1 MKLSKHIYTTLISL
15 AVSTMPATATH
26 AAVVS
31 ASADVAG
38 IEPYVYP
45 ANRAATPSNFTYMPD
60 GETYCMLS
68 DDGRTIDAYSI
79 RTGQKTSTLLDLTH
93 TRETT
98 IADIDGFKLSDDA
111 TKILVW
117 RDSRK
122 VYRRSFDAT
131 YYVYEVR
138 TRLLKP
144 LSTEHAK
151 VRTATFSP
159 NGRMVAFVSD
169 NNIYIKKLD
178 YGSEVAVT
186 RDGAAD
192 KIINGA
198 PDWVYEEEFD
208 TTNSLAWSPDDA
220 VLCYIRYDES
230 AVPMYSLPQYQGSC
244 GAKDQYAL
252 YPGSMSYKY
261 PVAGQPNSRVSIHS
275 YRVDERK
282 IIDLPLPDG
291 NIEYIPRIR
300 FAPTGALMAV
310 ALDRNQSKMTIYS
323 INALSAV
330 TRSIYTEES
339 QAWIA
344 PETYQNIS
352 CQSDGMVIM
361 SAREGDHMQLY
372 KYSYAGALKSRLTST
387 DYDVTKYYGVDAAG
401 NHYFQ
406 AANPTPID
414 RSVMRRDAKGAI
426 TRVAVPGAG
435 ADGRG
440 TADAEMSPDCRYATY
455 CFSDKNTAPKYTIC
469 TASGKSLRTLLDNSE
484 YQAAYANMDVTKEWI
499 QVPSNGN
506 MLNGYVVRPTNLEPS
521 RRYPVVMYQYS
532 GPGSQ
537 LVLNRWEMDWMYY
550 FAQKGIITVCV
561 DGRGTGA
568 RGTKFMHSVYRNL
581 GYYETIDQVAAA
593 RHIATMPW
601 ADPKRIAIYGWSY
614 GGFEALMA
622 ASADDAPYAACIAI
636 APVTDWRYYDT
647 IYGERFMQT
656 PQQNDAGYNTGSP
669 VKLAAKLKCPLL
681 IMCGTAD
688 DNVHPANTYEY
699 VSRLQSLGILCDMMI
714 FPNMNHSINGCNSRA
729 VVFAN
734 MLRYLQRQF
743 K

>member
-1 MKLSKHIYTTLISL
+1 MKIYAVLITL
-15 AVSTMPATATH
+15 AVTAIATT
-26 AAVVS
+26 AAYAAPVS
-31 ASADVAG
+31 ANADVAG
-38 IEPYVYP
+38 LEPYVYP

-60 GETYCMLS
+60 GESYCVLS

-79 RTGQKTSTLLDLTH
+79 RTGQKTSTLLDMTH

-98 IADIDGFKLSDDA
+98 IPDIDGFKLSDDGS
-111 TKILVW
+111 KILVW
-117 RDSRK
+117 RDCHK

-144 LSTEHAK
+144 LSTAHAK
-151 VRTATFSP
+151 VRTASFSP
-159 NGRMVAFVSD
+159 NGRMVAFVSE

-186 RDGAAD
+186 EDGAIN

-208 TTNSLAWSPDDA
+208 TSNSLAWSPDDN

-230 AVPMYSLPQYQGSC
+230 AVPMYSLPQYQGAC
-244 GAKDQYAL
+244 AAKDQYAL

-261 PVAGQPNSRVSIHS
+261 PVAGRPNSRVSIHS
-275 YRVDERK
+275 YQIDERK
-282 IIDLPLPDG
+282 TKDLPLPDAD
-291 NIEYIPRIR
+291 IEYIPRIR
-300 FAPTGALMAV
+300 FAPTGTLMAV
-310 ALDRNQSKMTIYS
+310 ALNRNQSKMTLYAV
-323 INALSAV
+323 NPLSTVARNV
-330 TRSIYTEES
+330 YTEES

-344 PETYQNIS
+344 PDTYQNIAY
-352 CQSDGMVIM
+352 QADGMVIM
-361 SAREGDHMQLY
+361 SARNGDRMQLY
-372 KYSYAGALKSRLTST
+372 KYSYAGALISRLVST
-387 DYDVTKYYGVDAAG
+387 DYDITKYYGADAAG

-406 AANPTPID
+406 AATPTPID
-414 RSVMRRDAKGAI
+414 RSVLRRDAKGAV
-426 TRVAVPGAG
+426 TRVAVPGST
-435 ADGRG
+435 ADGSG
-440 TADAEMSPDCRYATY
+440 TADADMSPGCRYAMY
-455 CFSDKNTAPKYTIC
+455 SFSDKDTAPLYTMC
-469 TASGKSLRTLLDNSE
+469 TAAGKTLRTLLDNSE
-484 YQAAYANMDVTKEWI
+484 YRATYADMGVTKEWI
-499 QVPSNGN
+499 QVPADGN
-506 MLNGYVVRPTNLEPS
+506 TLNGYIVRPSTLEPS

-561 DGRGTGA
+561 DGRGTAA
-568 RGTKFMHSVYRNL
+568 RGNKFMHCVYRNL
-581 GYYETIDQVAAA
+581 GHYETIDQVAAA
-593 RHIATMPW
+593 RHIAAMPW
-601 ADPKRIAIYGWSY
+601 ADPERMAIYGWSY

-622 ASADDAPYAACIAI
+622 ASAQDAPYAACIAI

-656 PQQNDAGYNTGSP
+656 PQQNDEGYNAGSP
-669 VKLAAKLKCPLL
+669 VNKAANLKCPLL

-699 VSRLQSLGILCDMMI
+699 VSRLQSHGILCDMMV

-734 MLRYLQRQF
+734 MLRFLQRQF